1 MARRIE
7 RINEEVKKELSKL
20 IKNDIKDPRISE
32 MVSIT
37 NVKVTNDLRYAK
49 VYVSIYGTQQQQEDT
64 IEGLESA
71 GGYLRKE
78 IGKKIR
84 LRYIPELIFELDNS
98 IEYGMHIESILKDI
112 NSKDEN

>member
-1 MARRIE
+1 MI
-7 RINEEVKKELSKL
+7 
-20 IKNDIKDPRISE
+20 IKDPRISE

-78 IGKKIR
+78 IGKKSG
-84 LRYIPELIFELDNS
+84 YDIFLNS
-98 IEYGMHIESILKDI
+98 YL
-112 NSKDEN
+112 N

>member
-1 MARRIE
+1 MCIRDR
-7 RINEEVKKELSKL
+7 
-20 IKNDIKDPRISE
+20 
-32 MVSIT
+32 
-37 NVKVTNDLRYAK
+37 
-49 VYVSIYGTQQQQEDT
+49 QQQEDT

>member
-64 IEGLESA
+64 IEGLELS
-71 GGYLRKE
+71 
-78 IGKKIR
+78 
-84 LRYIPELIFELDNS
+84 LI
-98 IEYGMHIESILKDI
+98 HICKSQSNNADSED
-112 NSKDEN
+112 